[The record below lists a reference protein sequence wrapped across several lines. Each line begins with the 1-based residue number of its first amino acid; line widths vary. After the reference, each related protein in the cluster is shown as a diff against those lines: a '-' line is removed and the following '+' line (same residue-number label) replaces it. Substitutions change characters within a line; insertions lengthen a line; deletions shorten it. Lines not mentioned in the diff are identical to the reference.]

1 VRAASFIPS
10 TEWTMRDRSRRCAT
24 KALAELG
31 LNAAKPICREQRALI
46 RAVHAD
52 GGVRWRNPAGNLPHS
67 QGSRHAGFDKDLEW
81 AGWKGMVFIPSCLF
95 YGDGKALAA
104 GVFAGRA
111 DALKAFRVSARRRGV
126 AEIAGVDGNRRSFAG
141 KRSKST
147 MFRDKPH

>member
-1 VRAASFIPS
+1 MDNARIGRAGVRQ
-10 TEWTMRDRSRRCAT
+10 

-52 GGVRWRNPAGNLPHS
+52 GGVRWRNPRGVTFRILR
-67 QGSRHAGFDKDLEW
+67 GSRHAGFDKDLEW

-111 DALKAFRVSARRRGV
+111 DALKAFRVSGAKARSG
-126 AEIAGVDGNRRSFAG
+126 
-141 KRSKST
+141 
-147 MFRDKPH
+147 